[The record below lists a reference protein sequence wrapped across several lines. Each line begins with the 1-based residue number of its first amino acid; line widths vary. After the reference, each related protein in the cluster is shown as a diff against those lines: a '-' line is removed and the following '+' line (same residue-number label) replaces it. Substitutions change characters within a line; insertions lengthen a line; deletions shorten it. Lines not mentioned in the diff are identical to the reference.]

1 MELGGTGCSSDVLAR
16 QIHDPFNM
24 ISNGQCAGK
33 RLAATTWHERRCNRS
48 ISMRALLQQ
57 VANRLHAIENHL
69 TVRTQI
75 AAAVAVMSIVLVG
88 TLAAGAALIS
98 YRNTAAL
105 IENSL
110 TGTASTASGRLDR
123 FMATRQQEMKL
134 FAELQPMQTQWQGD
148 PAALRSSLE
157 DFQRSFSEF
166 AWIGFADADGRV
178 VASTGGLLE
187 GKSVAARPWFKQG
200 LDRMAVGDVHEAVM
214 LSSLLAQRANNEP
227 YRFVDIAVPVRDTN
241 GDLLGV
247 LGGHLNWD
255 WAANLIRDVEANDG
269 NADATLSILSK
280 GGMVLLGANKEAIRY
295 GGDELARI
303 VKAGAGTFRETENG
317 QQMLIAF
324 HVGKGHR
331 DYQGLNWIVTA
342 SRPASVALA
351 AAISSAQAILAI
363 GAATALL
370 ALSLAVLV
378 SRRIAAPIIAF
389 TREADRI
396 GRAHG
401 PTMLARQS
409 GSAEVVQLSR
419 ALRSLLRR
427 IGLAEERTKEAEL
440 RATENAMQLQ
450 EDMLKLRRLADT
462 DFMTGLMNRRSFLA
476 VADDAVAYCR
486 RYDRNM
492 ATLMIDIDNF
502 KRINDSH
509 GHAAGDESIKRIA
522 EILSQSI
529 RTTDKAARFGGEEF
543 VVLLRE
549 INQETAVLLA
559 ERIRTSIEGA
569 RVTYGNAVI
578 PITVSVGLALFDQND
593 RDVQDVIERA
603 DQGLYVAKTNGRNRT
618 FLMQAEDERAAR
630 AA

>member
-1 MELGGTGCSSDVLAR
+1 M
-16 QIHDPFNM
+16 
-24 ISNGQCAGK
+24 K
-33 RLAATTWHERRCNRS
+33 
-48 ISMRALLQQ
+48 ALLRHA
-57 VANRLHAIENHL
+57 ANRLHAIEDHL

-75 AAAVAVMSIVLVG
+75 AAAVAAMSIVLVG

-98 YRNTAAL
+98 YRHTAAL
-105 IENSL
+105 VESSL
-110 TGTASTASGRLDR
+110 AATASTASGRLDR

-134 FAELQPMQTQWQGD
+134 FAELQPMQGLWQGD

-157 DFQRSFSEF
+157 DLQRSFSEF
-166 AWIGFADADGRV
+166 AWIGFADVNGNV
-178 VASTGGLLE
+178 VAATGGLLQ

-200 LDRMAVGDVHEAVM
+200 LQQVAVGDVHEAVL
-214 LSSLLAQRANNEP
+214 LSSLLTQRANNEP
-227 YRFVDIAVPVRDTN
+227 YRFVDIAVPVHDAT
-241 GDLLGV
+241 GKLLGV
-247 LGGHLNWD
+247 LGGHLDWNW
-255 WAANLIRDVEANDG
+255 ASNLVKDVEANDG
-269 NADATLSILSK
+269 NADAALSILSK
-280 GGMVLLGANKEAIRY
+280 GGMVLVGPQKETIRY
-295 GGDELARI
+295 GGDELADI
-303 VKAGAGTFRETENG
+303 LKSGVGAFRETTG
-317 QQMLIAF
+317 GKQMLTAF

-351 AAISSAQAILAI
+351 AAISSAKLILAI
-363 GAATALL
+363 GAATALI

-378 SRRIAAPIIAF
+378 SRRIAGPIIAI

-427 IGLAEERTKEAEL
+427 IGLAEERTREAEL

-450 EDMLKLRRLADT
+450 EDMLKLRQLADT

-476 VADDAVAYCR
+476 VADDAVAFCR
-486 RYDRNM
+486 RYKRNM
-492 ATLMIDIDNF
+492 ATLMIDIDHF
-502 KRINDSH
+502 KKINDTH
-509 GHAAGDESIKRIA
+509 GHAAGDDAIKRVA
-522 EILSQSI
+522 EIVSQSI

-549 INQETAVLLA
+549 IDQDTAVLLA
-559 ERIRTSIEGA
+559 DRIRTSIESATVRHGDI
-569 RVTYGNAVI
+569 VI
-578 PITVSVGLALFDQND
+578 PITVSVGLALFDESD

-603 DQGLYVAKTNGRNRT
+603 DQGLYVAKKTGRNRT
-618 FLMQAEDERAAR
+618 FLMPATDERAAR

>member
-1 MELGGTGCSSDVLAR
+1 M
-16 QIHDPFNM
+16 
-24 ISNGQCAGK
+24 K
-33 RLAATTWHERRCNRS
+33 
-48 ISMRALLQQ
+48 ALLRHA
-57 VANRLHAIENHL
+57 ANRLHAIEDHL

-75 AAAVAVMSIVLVG
+75 AAAVAAMSIVLVG

-98 YRNTAAL
+98 YRHTAAL
-105 IENSL
+105 VESSL
-110 TGTASTASGRLDR
+110 AATASTASGRLDR

-134 FAELQPMQTQWQGD
+134 FAELQPMQGLWQGD

-157 DFQRSFSEF
+157 DLQRSFSEF
-166 AWIGFADADGRV
+166 AWIGFADVNGNV
-178 VASTGGLLE
+178 VAATGGLLQ

-200 LDRMAVGDVHEAVM
+200 LQQVAVGDVHEAVL
-214 LSSLLAQRANNEP
+214 LSSLLTQRANNEP
-227 YRFVDIAVPVRDTN
+227 YRFVDIAVPVHDAT
-241 GDLLGV
+241 GKLLGV
-247 LGGHLNWD
+247 LGGHLDWNW
-255 WAANLIRDVEANDG
+255 ASNLVKDVEANDG
-269 NADATLSILSK
+269 NADAALSILSK
-280 GGMVLLGANKEAIRY
+280 GGMVLVGPQKETIRY
-295 GGDELARI
+295 GGDELADI
-303 VKAGAGTFRETENG
+303 LKSGVGAFRETTG
-317 QQMLIAF
+317 GKQMLTAF

-351 AAISSAQAILAI
+351 AAISSAKLILAI
-363 GAATALL
+363 GAATALI

-378 SRRIAAPIIAF
+378 SRRIAGPIIAI

-450 EDMLKLRRLADT
+450 EDMLKLRQLADT

-476 VADDAVAYCR
+476 VADDAVAFCR
-486 RYDRNM
+486 RYKRNM
-492 ATLMIDIDNF
+492 ATLMIDIDHF
-502 KRINDSH
+502 KKINDTH
-509 GHAAGDESIKRIA
+509 GHAAGDDAIKRVA
-522 EILSQSI
+522 EIVSQSI

-549 INQETAVLLA
+549 IDQDTAVLLA
-559 ERIRTSIEGA
+559 DRIRTSIESATVRHGDI
-569 RVTYGNAVI
+569 VI
-578 PITVSVGLALFDQND
+578 PITVSVGLALFDESD

-603 DQGLYVAKTNGRNRT
+603 DQGLYVAKKTGRNRT
-618 FLMQAEDERAAR
+618 FLMPATDERAAR

>member
-1 MELGGTGCSSDVLAR
+1 
-16 QIHDPFNM
+16 
-24 ISNGQCAGK
+24 
-33 RLAATTWHERRCNRS
+33 
-48 ISMRALLQQ
+48 MRALLQQ
-57 VANRLHAIENHL
+57 AASRLHAIEDHL

-75 AAAVAVMSIVLVG
+75 AAAVAAMSIVLVG

-105 IENSL
+105 IESSL
-110 TGTASTASGRLDR
+110 AGTASMASGRLDR

-134 FAELQPMQTQWQGD
+134 FAELKPMQPLWQAD

-157 DFQRSFSEF
+157 DLQRSFAEF
-166 AWIGFADADGRV
+166 AWIGFADVNGNV
-178 VASTGGLLE
+178 VAATGGLLQ

-200 LDRMAVGDVHEAVM
+200 LEKVAVGDVHEAVL
-214 LSSLLAQRANNEP
+214 LSSLLTQRANNEP
-227 YRFVDIAVPVRDTN
+227 YRFVDIAVPVRDPT
-241 GDLLGV
+241 GRLLGV

-255 WAANLIRDVEANDG
+255 WASNLIKDVEANDN
-269 NADATLSILSK
+269 NADAALSIISK
-280 GGMVLLGANKEAIRY
+280 GGMILLGPQKETIRY
-295 GGDELARI
+295 SGDELSGI
-303 VKAGAGTFRETENG
+303 LKAGVGAFRETTDG
-317 QQMLIAF
+317 RQMLTAF
-324 HVGKGHR
+324 HVGTGHR

-342 SRPASVALA
+342 SQPASVALA
-351 AAISSAQAILAI
+351 AAISSAQTILAI
-363 GAATALL
+363 GAVTALI
-370 ALSLAVLV
+370 ALSLAMLV
-378 SRRIAAPIIAF
+378 SRRIAAPIIAI
-389 TREADRI
+389 TQEADRI

-450 EDMLKLRRLADT
+450 EDMLKLRQLADT

-476 VADDAVAYCR
+476 VADDAIAFCR
-486 RYDRNM
+486 RYKRNM
-492 ATLMIDIDNF
+492 ATLMIDIDHF
-502 KRINDSH
+502 KKINDTH
-509 GHAAGDESIKRIA
+509 GHAAGDDAIKRVA
-522 EILSQSI
+522 EIVNQSI

-549 INQETAVLLA
+549 IDRETAVLLA
-559 ERIRTSIEGA
+559 DRIRTSIESATVRHGD
-569 RVTYGNAVI
+569 TII
-578 PITVSVGLALFDQND
+578 PLTVSVGLALFDESD

-603 DQGLYVAKTNGRNRT
+603 DQGLYVAKKTGRNRT
-618 FLMQAEDERAAR
+618 FLMPAEDERAAR